1 MAQLFFGAG
10 AIKRKKKKDPPA
22 VNLPVGDT
30 PSDSYVL
37 VINGRKYEPNAW
49 VLGSIVYYNC
59 VVIYVIIAVS
69 LGFFYR
75 QVPWSPEACQSNAD
89 CYYFNYSTVVTQ
101 DGEPTATRIINCTLD
116 EAYDVN
122 NVLCY
127 DVGFHSV
134 VGIAMLG
141 SFLNIVTPLL
151 FAIVTRFHVF
161 WGQKFVDLKKEEN
174 SPDGN
179 AKCSRKM
186 LILCCGLSAT
196 ALLQLAISFTL
207 FILLISSLFYT
218 PIVDQ
223 SSFQF
228 FFQMKRTLVKE

>member
-1 MAQLFFGAG
+1 MLHGDAPNG
-10 AIKRKKKKDPPA
+10 DT
-22 VNLPVGDT
+22 PVGDT
-30 PSDSYVL
+30 PADSYVL
-37 VINGRKYEPNAW
+37 VINGRKYKPNGW
-49 VLGSIVYYNC
+49 VLGSIIYYNC

-89 CYYFNYSTVVTQ
+89 CYYFNYSTVVTKY
-101 DGEPTATRIINCTLD
+101 DEPTATRIINCTLD
-116 EAYDVN
+116 ETYDVN

-151 FAIVTRFHVF
+151 FTIVTRFHVF
-161 WGQKFVDLKKEEN
+161 WGEKFLEPPGK
-174 SPDGN
+174 
-179 AKCSRKM
+179 AKCGHKM
-186 LILCCGLSAT
+186 LVLCCGLS

-223 SSFQF
+223 NSFQF
-228 FFQMKRTLVKE
+228 FF